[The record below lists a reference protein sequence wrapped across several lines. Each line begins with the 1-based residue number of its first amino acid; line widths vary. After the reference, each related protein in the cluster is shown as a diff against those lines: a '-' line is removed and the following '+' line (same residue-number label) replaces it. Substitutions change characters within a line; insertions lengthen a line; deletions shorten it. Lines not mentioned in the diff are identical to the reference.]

1 MYINMVRKTDS
12 ICLFCSGFRNVK
24 YFILSFMLLGSF
36 LSGTGL
42 LSNYD
47 SRFNTMLTY
56 SADMFLSGSG
66 PDTVTALTDTSAG
79 VNVYPA
85 RPMLMSLIVPG
96 LGQLYN
102 KSPWWKTTLFAGIE
116 VAGIVGY
123 WQWTQKA
130 NKIREDYEKFADDH
144 WSLSNWVIN
153 TTQPPPWGN
162 LHNVSDFRLDGGHK
176 LILHL
181 SGSLAEQFS
190 EFVSSDSLVSFPDW
204 IYSSEVTVVRDRDF
218 YENIGKYD
226 QFAGGWDDFTET
238 WDVTAKDVGD
248 STEYIILTN
257 NKKKYLNM
265 RFNSN
270 NLLTMAKY
278 AVSAIMF
285 NHVFSALDAIWSSQK
300 KSRKEKS
307 VDTNVGLIYDR
318 KSPYGVGGVALVVRW

>member
-1 MYINMVRKTDS
+1 MYINTVKKTDS
-12 ICLFCSGFRNVK
+12 ICPFYSDFRNMK
-24 YFILSFMLLGSF
+24 YLVLSFMFIGSL

-56 SADMFLSGSG
+56 SSDLFLNGYEQ
-66 PDTVTALTDTSAG
+66 DTVAAVTDTSAG
-79 VNVYPA
+79 VKVYPA

-116 VAGIVGY
+116 VVGIVGY

-130 NKIREDYEKFADDH
+130 DKIRRDYEKFADTH
-144 WSLSNWVIN
+144 WSIFNWVIN

-162 LHNVSDFRLDGGHK
+162 LHNVSDFRLDGTHK

-181 SGSLAEQFS
+181 SGSLADQYS
-190 EFVSSDSLVSFPDW
+190 EFISSDSLVSFPDW

-226 QFAGGWDDFTET
+226 QFAGGWDDFQTT
-238 WDVTAKDVGD
+238 WEVSAKDVGD
-248 STEYIILTN
+248 STEYIILTK
-257 NKKKYLNM
+257 NKKKYLGM
-265 RFNSN
+265 RFDSN

-278 AVSAIMF
+278 AVSALMF
-285 NHVFSALDAIWSSQK
+285 NHVFSALDAVWSAQK
-300 KSRKEKS
+300 KGRKGKP

-318 KSPYGVGGVALVVRW
+318 KARYGIGGIALVVRW